1 MQWSEGRTEGS
12 ATGGLQFPDH
22 QYVSSRQD
30 DGRTNSKYTPLITT
44 KLGTQERRVINIKH
58 STKTKLLFFFLLPD
72 IP

>member
-1 MQWSEGRTEGS
+1 MQWSEGGTEDS

-44 KLGTQERRVINIKH
+44 KLGTQERRVINIKQN
-58 STKTKLLFFFLLPD
+58 TANKNQAFVLFSP
-72 IP
+72 P